1 MPPLT
6 HLSATELARLIRRRE
21 LSAKEVT
28 EAYIR
33 RIEEVNP
40 RINAVAF
47 PMFAEARR
55 AAEAADAKLAQKGEV
70 GLLHGVPITIKDNF
84 LVKGTPTTFGLARLR
99 DHRAA
104 EDGPL
109 VTRLREAGAII
120 LGKTNI
126 AQLLAYIESDNA
138 LYGRTLNPWNPERTA
153 GGSSGGEGAIVAA
166 GGSALGFGGDYGG
179 SIREPAHFC
188 GIYGL
193 KPTTHRLTNFDTPPG
208 GLDTASG
215 GAIVAQSGPLARS
228 TADLQLA
235 MQVLAAPGQDYF
247 DPSIPPVPWRDP
259 AEVSVSRLKIAYYTD
274 DGAFPASPAIR
285 RVVREGAEALRA
297 VGATVEEWTPP
308 NVGELVS
315 RFFSL
320 VTADGAKALF
330 AQLGGEKANER
341 VATLLQVA
349 ALPAPLR
356 AIAGVLMGAAGHT
369 RLARTVKSLGDRS
382 VAALWGLY
390 EVQKQYNAHF
400 RAELNAHGFD
410 AIICPPAGLPALRH
424 GATANLPDFD
434 SYARL
439 YNITGMPAGVV
450 AAGRVRS
457 NEESDRPASRDIVD
471 KTAIESERGS
481 VGLPVGIQ
489 VAARHWRE
497 DIVLAVMGVLEE
509 HFRTTPDYPAYPPL

>member
-1 MPPLT
+1 MTLLT
-6 HLSATELARLIRRRE
+6 HLSATDLARQIRRRE
-21 LSAKEVT
+21 VSAAEVT
-28 EAYIR
+28 EAYIQ

-47 PMFAEARR
+47 PMFEEARR
-55 AAEAADAKLAQKGEV
+55 TAEAADAKQTRGEDV
-70 GLLHGVPITIKDNF
+70 GPLHGIPITIKDNF

-99 DHRAA
+99 NHRAE

-109 VTRLREAGAII
+109 VKRLREAGAII

-228 TADLQLA
+228 TADLNLA

-247 DPSIPPVPWRDP
+247 DPSVPPVPWRDP
-259 AEVSVSRLKIAYYTD
+259 SEVSLAGLKIAYYTD
-274 DGAFPASPAIR
+274 DGDFPASPAIR
-285 RVVREGAEALRA
+285 RVVREAAEALRA
-297 VGATVEEWTPP
+297 RGATVEEWTPP
-308 NVGELVS
+308 DVGTLVS

-330 AQLGGEKANER
+330 AQLDGEKPNER

-356 AIAGVLMGAAGHT
+356 KIAGVAMGLAGHR
-369 RLARTVKSLGDRS
+369 RLAKTVNSLGDRS
-382 VAALWGLY
+382 VSDLWGLY
-390 EVQKQYNAHF
+390 EAQKTYNARF
-400 RAELNAHGFD
+400 RAEMNAHGFD
-410 AIICPPAGLPALRH
+410 AIVCPPSGLPAVRH

-439 YNITGMPAGVV
+439 FNLTGMPAGVV
-450 AAGRVRS
+450 AAGRVRA
-457 NEESDRPASRDIVD
+457 NEESDRTTSRDIVD

-481 VGLPVGIQ
+481 VGLPVGVQ

-497 DIVLAVMGVLEE
+497 DIVLAVMGALEE
-509 HFRTTPDYPAYPPL
+509 HFRTSPDYPAFPPL

>member
-1 MPPLT
+1 MPLLT
-6 HLSATELARLIRRRE
+6 HLSATEIARLIRRRE
-21 LSAKEVT
+21 VSAKEVT
-28 EAYIR
+28 EAHIN

-47 PMFAEARR
+47 PMFEEARR
-55 AAEAADAKLAQKGEV
+55 TAEAADAAQARGTEL

-84 LVKGTPTTFGLARLR
+84 LVKGTPTTFGLVRLR

-109 VTRLREAGAII
+109 VKRLREAGAII

-126 AQLLAYIESDNA
+126 AQLLSYIESDNV
-138 LYGRTLNPWNPERTA
+138 LYGRTLNPWNPERTS

-228 TADLQLA
+228 TADLLLA

-259 AEVSVSRLKIAYYTD
+259 AEILVSGLKIAFYTD
-274 DGAFPASPAIR
+274 DGAFPPSPAIR
-285 RVVREGAEALRA
+285 RVVREAAEALRTR
-297 VGATVEEWTPP
+297 GATVEEWTPP
-308 NVGELVS
+308 DVGTLIS

-356 AIAGVLMGAAGHT
+356 RVAAAVMGAAGHH
-369 RLARTVKSLGDRS
+369 RLAKTVKSLGDRS
-382 VAALWGLY
+382 VSDLWGLY
-390 EVQKQYNAHF
+390 EAQKTYNAHF
-400 RAELNAHGFD
+400 LAEMNAHGFD
-410 AIICPPAGLPALRH
+410 AIICPPSGLPAVRH

-439 YNITGMPAGVV
+439 YNLTGMPAGVV
-450 AAGRVRS
+450 AAGRVRPS
-457 NEESDRPASRDIVD
+457 EESDRPASRDIVD
-471 KTAIESERGS
+471 KTALESDLGS
-481 VGLPVGIQ
+481 VGLPVGVQ

-497 DIVLAVMGVLEE
+497 DIVLSVMGALEE
-509 HFRTTPDYPAYPPL
+509 HFRTTPDYPASPPL